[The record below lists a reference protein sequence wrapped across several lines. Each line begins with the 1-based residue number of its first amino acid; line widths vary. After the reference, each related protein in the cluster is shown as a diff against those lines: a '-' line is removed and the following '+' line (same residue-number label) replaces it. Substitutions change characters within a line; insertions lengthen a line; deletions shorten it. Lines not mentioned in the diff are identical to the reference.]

1 MNTVNYI
8 YENQEKYCT
17 LALHKQQALNIEIT

>member
-1 MNTVNYI
+1 MKITNEI

-17 LALHKQQALNIEIT
+17 LVHRKQQALIIEIT